1 MPAIYR
7 SQRRRSS
14 FDLTAALAALLDE
27 QWLAFKRALREEI
40 KALYREE
47 LERLS
52 KPQGMLLRWAPGL
65 ALAGGSFLPL
75 VAIVLLA
82 ALGGAL
88 LLLRGGTP
96 SLPTYPIVATALG
109 TLRASHLAA
118 LLPSRSSLPPS
129 GPPPL
134 PAHLPLLVLIAGGAL
149 LSLAVIFHFRAVA
162 TGGGA
167 KGASGGARGNRA
179 RVARV

>member
-129 GPPPL
+129 G
-134 PAHLPLLVLIAGGAL
+134 GAL